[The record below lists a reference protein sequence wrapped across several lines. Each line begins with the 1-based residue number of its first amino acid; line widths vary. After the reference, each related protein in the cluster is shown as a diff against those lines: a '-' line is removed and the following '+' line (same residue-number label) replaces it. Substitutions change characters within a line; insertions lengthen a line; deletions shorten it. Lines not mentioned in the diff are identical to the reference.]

1 MKTILT
7 SIFGFLAALFFSY
20 KKGASNQK
28 QETENENNENTFE
41 IIKEKQE
48 ISDSVNNLDDAG
60 LNKLLIKKR
69 HK

>member
-1 MKTILT
+1 MKIILL
-7 SIFGFLAALFFSY
+7 SIFGFLSALFFANRT
-20 KKGASNQK
+20 GASNQK
-28 QETENENNENTFE
+28 QKLENDINKNTLN
-41 IIKEKQE
+41 ILNDKQE

>member
-1 MKTILT
+1 MKTILL
-7 SIFGFLAALFFSY
+7 SIFSFLSALFFSY

-28 QETENENNENTFE
+28 QETENDINKNTLN
-41 IIKEKQE
+41 ILNDKQE

>member
-1 MKTILT
+1 MKTILI
-7 SIFGFLAALFFSY
+7 SIFGFLATLFFANRT
-20 KKGASNQK
+20 GASNQK
-28 QETENENNENTFE
+28 QKLENDINKNTLN
-41 IIKEKQE
+41 ILNDKQE

>member
-1 MKTILT
+1 MKTILI
-7 SIFGFLAALFFSY
+7 SIFGFLSALFFSY

-28 QETENENNENTFE
+28 QATENENNENTFE

-60 LNKLLIKKR
+60 LNKLLIEKR